1 MKLYAFRVF
10 VKDWATACHFYEHT
24 LGLPLRFKDES
35 LGWADFD
42 VGGPCL
48 GVERV
53 DADDADAAALVGRF
67 LGVSL
72 QVDNIYAT
80 YDRLKANGVVFEGPP
95 EGQLWG
101 GVLVHLRDPEDNVLT
116 LLG

>member
-10 VKDWATACHFYEHT
+10 VKDWDTACQFYEHT
-24 LGLPLRFKDES
+24 LALPLRFKDES
-35 LGWADFD
+35 LGWAEFD

-53 DADDADAAALVGRF
+53 DADDADAAAMVGRF

-72 QVDNIYAT
+72 RVDDIYAT
-80 YDRLKANGVVFEGPP
+80 FDRLQAKGVTFDAPP
-95 EGQLWG
+95 ERQPWG